1 MKKIAVIGAGW
12 YGCHISKK
20 LLDLGNKVTIFES
33 QDEIFLGASGV
44 NQNRLHL
51 GYHYPR
57 CKRTRSQSKK
67 GFVKFKKEYGFLCE
81 SISENI
87 YAVSD
92 KKSKL
97 PFDRYLES
105 VSELGPLNKAQRI
118 NSFEIKNIENFI
130 NVIEEYINFEKAKK
144 FFSEILNSYITYNSK
159 ITKESVLQLIEKYD
173 YVIDCTWGKLS
184 DFSFSK
190 YYESNLFHLY
200 KKKQNN
206 SKFALTVMDGDFFS
220 IFPWYGEIYSLT
232 NVNKIVLK
240 KFKSFDESLEYNE
253 RIKSDFSFIQEHQQ
267 ACERQVKEFYPK
279 FLEDFIYFEP
289 KFSNKTKFENSNDS
303 RYVMI
308 EREKNFIK
316 VFSGKIDTIFDAEE
330 MILRELNL

>member
-20 LLDLGNKVTIFES
+20 LLNLGNKVTIFES
-33 QDEIFLGASGV
+33 QDEIFLGASGS

-57 CKRTRSQSKK
+57 CNRTRIQSKK
-67 GFVKFKKEYGFLCE
+67 GFARFKKEYGFLCE
-81 SISENI
+81 RISENI
-87 YAVSD
+87 YAISN

-97 PFDRYLES
+97 SFDKYLKS
-105 VSELGPLNKAQRI
+105 VSKLAPLDKLQRVKSI
-118 NSFEIKNIENFI
+118 KIKNIENLI
-130 NVIEEYINFEKAKK
+130 NVDEEYINFEKAKK
-144 FFSEILNSYITYNSK
+144 YFSKILNSHITFNSE
-159 ITKESVLQLIEKYD
+159 ITNESIPQLAEEYD

-200 KKKQNN
+200 QKKQNDP
-206 SKFALTVMDGDFFS
+206 KFALTIMDGDFFS
-220 IFPWYGEIYSLT
+220 IFPWRGDIYSLT

-240 KFKSFDESLEYNE
+240 KFKSFEESIKYNNS
-253 RIKSDFSFIQEHQQ
+253 IKSDLSFIEEHRE
-267 ACERQVKEFYPK
+267 ACEKQVKEFYPE
-279 FLEDFIYFEP
+279 FLKDFTYLEP
-289 KFSNKTKFENSNDS
+289 KFSNKTKFVSNKDS
-303 RYVMI
+303 RYVII
-308 EREKNFIK
+308 ESVKNLIK

-330 MILRELNL
+330 MILGELNL